1 MAVVKPDN
9 HSGRAKYLMRF
20 YEFKPQTKPIKP
32 LTPQE
37 ARINKLKHA
46 GAQNKAALKAE
57 KDAQKRHKALVK
69 QQKQSGK
76 GRSTNNPN
84 QTL

>member
-1 MAVVKPDN
+1 
-9 HSGRAKYLMRF
+9 MRF

-32 LTPQE
+32 LTPPE
-37 ARINKLKHA
+37 ARINKLKQA

-57 KDAQKRHKALVK
+57 KDAQKRHKEVVA
-69 QQKQSGK
+69 QSK
-76 GRSTNNPN
+76 RANNGRSTNNPN